1 MYEKSMIDKTTSNV
15 VIIAIIILGGIAIY
29 SADAAGIPKKA
40 ISLVGKFIESDLPS
54 TTVFTDAANQYN
66 AGAKQTFQASTSNAG
81 FNLAGAASDPSNLA
95 PGDIWRDTT
104 AGVLKYQGDSMLQT
118 IKTTKALAQFST
130 KSGTL
135 ASGKS
140 ATALMTGSGITFTPQ
155 QTGRV
160 KIDFTFECISA
171 TKGDGCLVQV
181 AYDSTAAPAANDA
194 ATGNTVGLQFDA
206 KSGSLTNGTPNT
218 YTIPVVINGLTVGTT
233 YWIDLQY
240 LTDTSNVIATVSN
253 AQVTITEV

>member
-1 MYEKSMIDKTTSNV
+1 M
-15 VIIAIIILGGIAIY
+15 AIIILGGVAIY

-40 ISLVGKFIESDLPS
+40 ISLVGRFIESDLPS
-54 TTVFTDAANQYN
+54 TTVFTDVANVYT
-66 AGAKQTFQASTSNAG
+66 AGMKQTFQASASSAG
-81 FNLAGAASDPSNLA
+81 FNLAGVTSDPSTVVS
-95 PGDIWRDTT
+95 GDIWRNTT
-104 AGVLKYQGDSMLQT
+104 AGVLKYQGNTVLQT

-135 ASGKS
+135 ASGKT
-140 ATALMTGSGITFTPQ
+140 ATASMTGSGITFTPQ

-160 KIDFTFECISA
+160 KIDFAFECTSA

-181 AYDSTAAPAANDA
+181 AYGTGSAPAANAA
-194 ATGNTVGLQFDA
+194 ATGTTVGLQFDA
-206 KSGSLTNGTPNT
+206 KSGAILASTPNT
-218 YTIPVVINGLTVGTT
+218 YAIPVVISGLTAGTT

-240 LTDTSNVIATVSN
+240 LTDTSNVIATISN

>member
-1 MYEKSMIDKTTSNV
+1 MIDKTTSNF
-15 VIIAIIILGGIAIY
+15 VIIAIIILGGVAIY

-54 TTVFTDAANQYN
+54 TTVFTDTANQYN

-81 FNLAGAASDPSNLA
+81 FNLAGAASDPSNLT
-95 PGDIWRDTT
+95 PGDIWRNTT
-104 AGVLKYQGDSMLQT
+104 AGVLKYQGDTVLQT
-118 IKTTKALAQFST
+118 IKTTKGLAQFST

-140 ATALMTGSGITFTPQ
+140 ASALMAGSGITFTPQ

-160 KIDFTFECISA
+160 KIDFTFECLSA
-171 TKGDGCLVQV
+171 TKGDGCLVQA
-181 AYDSTAAPAANDA
+181 AYGTGGAPTANGAAA
-194 ATGNTVGLQFDA
+194 GNTVGLQFDA
-206 KSGSLTNGTPNT
+206 KSGALANNSPNT
-218 YTIPVVINGLTVGTT
+218 YTIPVVISGLTVGQT

-240 LTDTSNVIATVSN
+240 LTDTSNVIATISN